1 MSDGASTGTAMS
13 QAEGSAYVILV
24 DLEACNDNTDSDPD
38 ANVCGWL
45 KREELERGSMAGAPP
60 IADDGTVYYWESGL
74 AFAQYYENSD
84 LFSFS
89 PTQDKRAVRMDQD
102 RDWSSVMTVTQNHL
116 IGSTTA
122 YVESEEMLMTNVLP
136 ATTDNYLSLYDRDTF
151 NWSGKHPDR

>member
-1 MSDGASTGTAMS
+1 
-13 QAEGSAYVILV
+13 
-24 DLEACNDNTDSDPD
+24 
-38 ANVCGWL
+38 
-45 KREELERGSMAGAPP
+45 MAGAPP

-102 RDWSSVMTVTQNHL
+102 RDWSSIMTVTQNHL

-151 NWSGKHPDR
+151 GLVWEAPLTDDSTSTITIDKSGSLYVTLFGLLNIIAIDERPTLGLVKFKPSASQ

>member
-1 MSDGASTGTAMS
+1 
-13 QAEGSAYVILV
+13 
-24 DLEACNDNTDSDPD
+24 
-38 ANVCGWL
+38 
-45 KREELERGSMAGAPP
+45 MAGAPP

-102 RDWSSVMTVTQNHL
+102 RDWSSIMTVTQNHL

-151 NWSGKHPDR
+151 ELVWEAPLTDDSTSTITIDKSGSLYVTLFRALNIIAIDERPTLGLVKFKPSASQ